1 MSCFAAPFCMN
12 DSFAA
17 RTTARQNY
25 CVIPVT
31 YLTHQR
37 LHLMP
42 VFDRNTGNCA
52 VFAPHDYQYF
62 VLKQS
67 PRTALKSTDVSIL
80 EHKNMS
86 VVKVGLTAL
95 VGISMMIAGVVL
107 PTMAKASS
115 AVEPAVLA
123 PAPTGLQSLSTSV
136 STVSG
141 TTTLTGTVTLTGPA
155 PVGGVKVAL
164 KGSSRTE
171 SFPAGVIV
179 AAGNSTATFTI
190 SSTGVTASRLI
201 TLKATSNGVSK
212 EATYTRT
219 P

>member
-1 MSCFAAPFCMN
+1 
-12 DSFAA
+12 
-17 RTTARQNY
+17 
-25 CVIPVT
+25 
-31 YLTHQR
+31 
-37 LHLMP
+37 
-42 VFDRNTGNCA
+42 
-52 VFAPHDYQYF
+52 
-62 VLKQS
+62 
-67 PRTALKSTDVSIL
+67 
-80 EHKNMS
+80 MS

-107 PTMAKASS
+107 PSMAKASS

-123 PAPTGLQSLSTSV
+123 PAPTSLQSLSTSV

-179 AAGNSTATFTI
+179 AEGNSTATFTI

-201 TLKATSNGVSK
+201 TLKATSNAVSK

>member
-1 MSCFAAPFCMN
+1 
-12 DSFAA
+12 
-17 RTTARQNY
+17 
-25 CVIPVT
+25 
-31 YLTHQR
+31 
-37 LHLMP
+37 
-42 VFDRNTGNCA
+42 
-52 VFAPHDYQYF
+52 
-62 VLKQS
+62 
-67 PRTALKSTDVSIL
+67 
-80 EHKNMS
+80 MS

-123 PAPTGLQSLSTSV
+123 PAPTSLQSLSTSV